1 MMENPVSI
9 LDKFVQ
15 YILRLLD
22 TEMMYLKPIDI
33 LLMAGFMVGA
43 FFFFKYLVKAF
54 MKYGYRGVKTIY
66 KPFVALYVKNK
77 KYQQNKRTCHVCRNS
92 LQKCTCPSNRGVSYH
107 DRLAKWK
114 KIEWA
119 NKVAKKEKERIQK
132 EQSKPVELKS
142 KTRGGR

>member
-22 TEMMYLKPIDI
+22 TEMMYQKPIDI
-33 LLMAGFMVGA
+33 LLMAGFMIGL
-43 FFFFKYLVKAF
+43 FFFIKYSVKAF
-54 MKYGYRGVKTIY
+54 MKYSFKGAKLAYRPLIN
-66 KPFVALYVKNK
+66 LYAKNK
-77 KYQQNKRTCHVCRNS
+77 KRLQNKKVCHVCKNP
-92 LQKCTCPSNRGVSYH
+92 LHKCTCPSNRGVSYH
-107 DRLAKWK
+107 ERLARWK
-114 KIEWA
+114 KAEHS
-119 NKVAKKEKERIQK
+119 NKVARKEKERIQK